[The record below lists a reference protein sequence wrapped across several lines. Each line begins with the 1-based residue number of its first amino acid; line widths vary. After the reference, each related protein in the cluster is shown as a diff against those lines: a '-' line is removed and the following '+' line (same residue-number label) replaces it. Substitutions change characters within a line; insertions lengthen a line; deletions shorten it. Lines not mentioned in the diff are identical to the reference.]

1 MIINNAEIKS
11 NLCWNN
17 CLFFLVAAVSTGDA
31 FTQNIQ
37 EQAILEPTY
46 GQLKDP
52 SGSVVKGGGGER
64 GSQPWGLGPG

>member
-1 MIINNAEIKS
+1 M
-11 NLCWNN
+11 
-17 CLFFLVAAVSTGDA
+17 AAVSTGDA

>member
-1 MIINNAEIKS
+1 M
-11 NLCWNN
+11 
-17 CLFFLVAAVSTGDA
+17 AAVSTGDG

-52 SGSVVKGGGGER
+52 SRPVVKGVGER
-64 GSQPWGLGPG
+64 GS